1 MEVFIFMEKPEIIRS
16 SLTQCIGTSQY
27 WKVFPG
33 NFRFYITDGVKIMY
47 EMCESLWLISA
58 IFFDVH
64 KEKVRNQDFVVYKLV
79 INEDCSAILIAE
91 DGNNHE
97 LSREKIIYTDFP
109 LSEGIMFYWCD
120 NVLMLPSEY

>member
-1 MEVFIFMEKPEIIRS
+1 MEKPEIIRS

-58 IFFDVH
+58 IFF
-64 KEKVRNQDFVVYKLV
+64 
-79 INEDCSAILIAE
+79 
-91 DGNNHE
+91 E
-97 LSREKIIYTDFP
+97 LS
-109 LSEGIMFYWCD
+109 FYGSPEMMKKKAKEVFD
-120 NVLMLPSEY
+120 LADKVKKSGDQTAA